1 MGLFSNAKKQGIPGR
16 DSVGGMGSAM
26 ARPAPPRPTLVQGG
40 PAYFTP
46 EGYRPPMQ
54 PQQAFMPTDTMGDPI
69 GDMFRRQLPPV
80 RIPLPRVPPQKDPRD
95 DFISIGGIGG
105 DDGIGDPRMEPMP
118 MPDPSITGGG
128 APNPPGVGGG
138 TADMMVIVYGP
149 DGKMYSS
156 PGAARDAG
164 VTDFSMTNP
173 NSKPFP
179 PDAGFPDGGFPDG
192 GFPDGG
198 FPDVG
203 IDDGRGLT
211 RYTGVGGRPYVDE
224 LPPMPI
230 DMPQPPSRPQLPA
243 DFNPAAGIPG
253 SGVPPLGN
261 PGDFRDGLPSVTDF
275 DNRFSPSQLDDMR
288 DKYRPEQEPV
298 VPPVQSV
305 TTPQPFLQQPQAP
318 RTEGIPAIGGG
329 TLDNPIDTKLPEP
342 PMAPPRDIA
351 PPREIPR
358 EIAPPM
364 APPKRIAPPSFER
377 EPREMPREEP
387 IQAPTPPAQIEQ
399 IKQVLPQLPPEQLMD
414 ILPQLPPEVIQELP
428 EELIRQIM
436 PMMPEPMMPEPMQPR
451 MQMPGPIATPTPRLQ
466 RPSLPMMPMMGGR
479 GRR

>member
-1 MGLFSNAKKQGIPGR
+1 
-16 DSVGGMGSAM
+16 
-26 ARPAPPRPTLVQGG
+26 
-40 PAYFTP
+40 
-46 EGYRPPMQ
+46 
-54 PQQAFMPTDTMGDPI
+54 
-69 GDMFRRQLPPV
+69 
-80 RIPLPRVPPQKDPRD
+80 
-95 DFISIGGIGG
+95 
-105 DDGIGDPRMEPMP
+105 
-118 MPDPSITGGG
+118 
-128 APNPPGVGGG
+128 
-138 TADMMVIVYGP
+138 
-149 DGKMYSS
+149 
-156 PGAARDAG
+156 
-164 VTDFSMTNP
+164 MTNP

-253 SGVPPLGN
+253 LGVPPLGN

-288 DKYRPEQEPV
+288 DKYRPE
-298 VPPVQSV
+298 
-305 TTPQPFLQQPQAP
+305 
-318 RTEGIPAIGGG
+318 
-329 TLDNPIDTKLPEP
+329 P
-342 PMAPPRDIA
+342 PMAPPVSR
-351 PPREIPR
+351 PTP
-358 EIAPPM
+358 PPM
-364 APPKRIAPPSFER
+364 DIAPPSFER
-377 EPREMPREEP
+377 EPREMPREAP

>member
-1 MGLFSNAKKQGIPGR
+1 MK
-16 DSVGGMGSAM
+16 
-26 ARPAPPRPTLVQGG
+26 ARGPR
-40 PAYFTP
+40 
-46 EGYRPPMQ
+46 
-54 PQQAFMPTDTMGDPI
+54 
-69 GDMFRRQLPPV
+69 
-80 RIPLPRVPPQKDPRD
+80 
-95 DFISIGGIGG
+95 
-105 DDGIGDPRMEPMP
+105 
-118 MPDPSITGGG
+118 
-128 APNPPGVGGG
+128 
-138 TADMMVIVYGP
+138 TADFQDYNG
-149 DGKMYSS
+149 DGTDD
-156 PGAARDAG
+156 RDQQR
-164 VTDFSMTNP
+164 P
-173 NSKPFP
+173 NVS
-179 PDAGFPDGGFPDG
+179 
-192 GFPDGG
+192 
-198 FPDVG
+198 
-203 IDDGRGLT
+203 
-211 RYTGVGGRPYVDE
+211 E

-364 APPKRIAPPSFER
+364 APQMPGQMPPAPPMNPYQGMR
-377 EPREMPREEP
+377 LPQQG
-387 IQAPTPPAQIEQ
+387 QAPTPPAQIEQ